1 MLNDLAELI
10 ELTYQQTGIAPGLVE
25 KDYYV
30 TQVINHI
37 SQIKNEYFKLVFAGG
52 TCLAKAHKIT
62 KRMSEDI
69 DFKVIKNSS
78 IKLVTKKHRAE
89 FSKYR
94 EQIISVLEN
103 SKFTCDPKPTE
114 GRNTHV
120 KIHVDYPAIF
130 PKDPNN
136 REYILLEL
144 TISEVKLPTRSLS
157 INTLMQEML
166 NLNESESFTSLDCIS
181 VEETAAEKWVALTRR
196 VAESARNPVKNE
208 EYGKALVRHIY
219 DLYIIGQENK
229 FGDEFISLSKETMR
243 LDQEKYKL
251 LHKEYYKNPTDEI
264 KYSLHLLQE
273 NKFKIYYDNFIQSLV
288 YDSRSPSYVEALSF
302 VEKIS
307 ETIMDNISTEEYAI
321 A

>member
-52 TCLAKAHKIT
+52 TCLAKAHRIT

-69 DFKVIKNSS
+69 DFKVLNNCSA
-78 IKLVTKKHRAE
+78 KLSTKKHRAE

-103 SKFTCDPKPTE
+103 SKFKCDPKPTE

-120 KIHVDYPAIF
+120 KIHIDYPAVF
-130 PKDPNN
+130 PKDLNN
-136 REYILLEL
+136 RDYILLEL
-144 TISEVKLPTRSLS
+144 TISEVKLPIRSLS
-157 INTLMQEML
+157 INTLMQELL
-166 NLNESESFTSLDCIS
+166 NLNESERFDSLDCIS

-229 FGDEFISLSKETMR
+229 IGDEFISLSKEIIQ

-251 LHKEYYKNPTDEI
+251 LHKEYYKNPEDEI
-264 KYSLHLLQE
+264 KYSLSLLQE
-273 NKFKIYYDNFIQSLV
+273 NKYKTYYDNFIQSLV
-288 YDSRSPSYVEALSF
+288 YDSHSPSYVEALSF
-302 VEKIS
+302 VQNLSVKIINS
-307 ETIMDNISTEEYAI
+307 IFSGDCTIS
-321 A
+321 